1 MDERKEDEPPMV
13 SADPRELLK
22 QKAVELFTVKGLSK
36 IDISVELG
44 ISRPT
49 LNKWLKE
56 LGVTTST
63 PHVMVPVKD
72 KVIGE
77 KLDEFLDAALQG
89 QLPNIKYQPEDRA
102 SPEEVSDARIQERA
116 DLATSAESNMT
127 PADRYAAYT
136 AAQGIRIM
144 RDAFPSIRTP
154 TTVKELEILDSII
167 RRNLGLDKR
176 GGQGSLKIDLNI
188 LNNSK
193 ASPKGAVI
201 DIKQED

>member
-1 MDERKEDEPPMV
+1 
-13 SADPRELLK
+13 
-22 QKAVELFTVKGLSK
+22 
-36 IDISVELG
+36 
-44 ISRPT
+44 
-49 LNKWLKE
+49 
-56 LGVTTST
+56 
-63 PHVMVPVKD
+63 MVPVKD

-201 DIKQED
+201 DVKQED